1 MPNST
6 TAKPKLLLHTCCAP
20 CLTHPLQELQKE
32 FEVIAFYYNP
42 NIHPRE
48 EYEMRIGE
56 MRKYLAGKCEML
68 EAEYDAEN
76 WFVKTRGFEMEKER
90 GLRCKICYEMRMRKT
105 AQYAKKNGFA
115 AFTTTLSISPHKN
128 SGWLNEIGKALEK
141 ELGIRYIEA
150 DWKKCDGFKKS
161 LDISRAENLQRQDYC
176 GCIYSKRDRD
186 LRVKK

>member
-1 MPNST
+1 
-6 TAKPKLLLHTCCAP
+6 
-20 CLTHPLQELQKE
+20 
-32 FEVIAFYYNP
+32 
-42 NIHPRE
+42 
-48 EYEMRIGE
+48 MRIGE

-68 EAEYDAEN
+68 EAKYDAEN
-76 WFVKTRGFEMEKER
+76 WFEKTRGFEMEKER

-105 AQYAKKNGFA
+105 AEYAKNNGFA

-128 SGWLNEIGKALEK
+128 SVWLNEIGKALEK

-161 LDISRAENLQRQDYC
+161 LEISRAENLQRQDYC

-186 LRVKK
+186 LRVKNVAA